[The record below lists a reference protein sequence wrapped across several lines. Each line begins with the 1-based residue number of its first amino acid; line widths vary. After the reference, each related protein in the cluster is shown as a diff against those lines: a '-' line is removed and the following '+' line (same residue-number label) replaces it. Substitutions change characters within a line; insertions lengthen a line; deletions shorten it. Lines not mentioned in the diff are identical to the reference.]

1 MQDVWP
7 ALASAHWSPLSQRV
21 VEALSAKAQAQGL
34 ALLSRAYST
43 ISAAQA
49 AAYLGVPAA
58 QLAECTVH
66 MPLLNV
72 AACCAVIAMRST
84 GVATASTAAFGIC
97 VECEHQVYGMCSGG
111 VGGVA
116 ARRGHRHV

>member
-1 MQDVWP
+1 MPVEVPGFESYCIRTWSGKGRAGSNLSLCYTMQDVWP
-7 ALASAHWSPLSQRV
+7 ALASAQWSPLSRRV

-58 QLAECTVH
+58 QLAEGTVNLPWLT
-66 MPLLNV
+66 MQPL
-72 AACCAVIAMRST
+72 
-84 GVATASTAAFGIC
+84 
-97 VECEHQVYGMCSGG
+97 
-111 VGGVA
+111 
-116 ARRGHRHV
+116 